1 MKVKMDAPSVLA
13 IAATLFK
20 TGLLDAG
27 RTEAK
32 RYFREL
38 EAGRELILS
47 DMAMPDKS
55 TMRIKLQLLPQ
66 EFRGNLNFSACK
78 EHLLFLTAE
87 LAKVVNSKAEP
98 LVMSDD
104 EGSQLLFNIPALT
117 HIDGVL
123 NALVLGAD
131 LRRPGALVL
140 QLMFID
146 PDQYRAAE
154 VKTANS

>member
-13 IAATLFK
+13 VAATLFK
-20 TGLLDAG
+20 TGILDAG

-55 TMRIKLQLLPQ
+55 KLRIKLQLLPQ
-66 EFRGNLNFSACK
+66 EFRGNLNFSAFK

-87 LAKVVNSKAEP
+87 LAKVVKAQSEP
-98 LVMSDD
+98 IVMSDD
-104 EGSQLLFNIPALT
+104 SGGQLLFNIPALT
-117 HIDGVL
+117 YIDGVL

-131 LRRPGALVL
+131 LRRSGELVL

-146 PDQYRAAE
+146 PDQYRAGE
-154 VKTANS
+154 TQTANG

>member
-13 IAATLFK
+13 VAATLFK
-20 TGLLDAG
+20 TGILDAG

-55 TMRIKLQLLPQ
+55 KLRIKLQLLPQ
-66 EFRGNLNFSACK
+66 EFRGKLNFSAFK

-87 LAKVVNSKAEP
+87 LAKVVKAQSEP
-98 LVMSDD
+98 IVMSDD
-104 EGSQLLFNIPALT
+104 SGAQLLFNIPALT
-117 HIDGVL
+117 YIDGVL

-131 LRRPGALVL
+131 LRRSGELVL

-146 PDQYRAAE
+146 PDQYRTAE
-154 VKTANS
+154 IQTANG